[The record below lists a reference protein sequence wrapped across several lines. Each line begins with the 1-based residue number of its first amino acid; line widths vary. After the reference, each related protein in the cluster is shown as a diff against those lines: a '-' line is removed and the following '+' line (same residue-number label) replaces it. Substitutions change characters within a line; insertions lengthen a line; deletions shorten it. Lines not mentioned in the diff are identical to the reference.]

1 MVKNMF
7 QVNNKYA
14 SLQWYYNIL
23 ILTSLI
29 RHISIREM
37 LISKSISNFWET
49 QEKEASHTEW
59 KVSLFWVLL
68 VRIFPYSDWI
78 RRAFP
83 VLSLNVGKY
92 GPAKLRIR
100 TIFTQCQPRNINSI
114 NIRIQG
120 RITDIQ
126 VFEINFLSIFKSFIV
141 EKISELKF
149 PCLVNVSTDNTKV
162 EICNYWHMNENSI
175 WQDAQN
181 KSYFFLIFL
190 IFFVQSI
197 LDFLLLVFLMFL
209 SIEIRHQ
216 NFKWK

>member
-1 MVKNMF
+1 M
-7 QVNNKYA
+7 
-14 SLQWYYNIL
+14 
-23 ILTSLI
+23 
-29 RHISIREM
+29 
-37 LISKSISNFWET
+37 
-49 QEKEASHTEW
+49 
-59 KVSLFWVLL
+59 
-68 VRIFPYSDWI
+68 
-78 RRAFP
+78 
-83 VLSLNVGKY
+83 GKY

-162 EICNYWHMNENSI
+162 EICNYWHMNENNI

-197 LDFLLLVFLMFL
+197 LDFLSFVFLMFL